1 MFYIQLSHV
10 MYQCCL
16 IPNVQLLHTVFTQ
29 KLYMYI
35 SRIPDS
41 VLYYVFYMYVVA
53 YINVHWFYNF
63 FTLWFCTMYFGNQSI
78 KSTLW

>member
-1 MFYIQLSHV
+1 
-10 MYQCCL
+10 MYQCCV

-53 YINVHWFYNF
+53 YINVH
-63 FTLWFCTMYFGNQSI
+63 
-78 KSTLW
+78 